1 MGNKINVNLAG
12 MDFSIISNDDAAYV
26 RKVTDHVNQAIYELT
41 ENYHISLLHAALMT
55 ALNLGDDSFKAMDS
69 AENLRGQ
76 LRNYLEES
84 SRMKL
89 ELADVKRQLA
99 KQQPNNG

>member
-1 MGNKINVNLAG
+1 MGNKLTVDVAGQEFNL
-12 MDFSIISNDDAAYV
+12 ISNDDAAYV
-26 RKVTDHVNQAIYELT
+26 RKVVDHVNKMIYDLT

-55 ALNLGDDSFKAMDS
+55 ALNLGDDYFKAMDS
-69 AENLRGQ
+69 AENLRNQ
-76 LRNYLEES
+76 LRSYLEES

-99 KQQPNNG
+99 KNANP

>member
-1 MGNKINVNLAG
+1 
-12 MDFSIISNDDAAYV
+12 
-26 RKVTDHVNQAIYELT
+26 
-41 ENYHISLLHAALMT
+41 MT
-55 ALNLGDDSFKAMDS
+55 ALNLGDDYFKALDS
-69 AENLRGQ
+69 AENLRSQ